1 MSRMVMTMERWDLI
15 IVGAGP
21 AGLTAG
27 LYGAR
32 SGLKTLVLDEKMPG
46 GAVADAPLVENYPG
60 FGAISGS
67 ELADKMAEHCKK
79 AGANINELERV
90 VELDLKG
97 EKKSVKTTRAV
108 YTASAV
114 IIASGSHHRTL
125 GVPGEAE
132 FRGRGVSYCTLCDG
146 TLFKGRNVLV
156 VGGGNSAVVSAR
168 YLANVASSV
177 KLAHRR
183 DQLRA
188 EQALVEDLI
197 AQGVEI
203 MWNTELKEVKGD
215 TRVKGVVLVNNRTGE
230 TKEISVDGVFVQVGE
245 APNSQIAEEAGIEVD
260 KAGYIVVDSRQ
271 RTNISGV
278 YAAGDVTNGTVKQ
291 IGTAVG
297 QAIIAASEAFGY
309 IKRPY
314 YYKA

>member
-1 MSRMVMTMERWDLI
+1 MVVTMEHWDLI
-15 IVGAGP
+15 IIGAGP

-32 SGLKTLVLDEKMPG
+32 SGLKTLVLEEKMPG
-46 GAVADAPLVENYPG
+46 GAVIDTQLVENYPG
-60 FGAISGS
+60 FESISGRD
-67 ELADKMAEHCKK
+67 LADKMAKQCKK
-79 AGANINELERV
+79 AGAKINELEKV
-90 VELDLKG
+90 AELDLKG
-97 EKKSVKTTRAV
+97 EKKVVKTNRTV

-114 IIASGSHHRTL
+114 IVASGRHYRTL
-125 GVPGEAE
+125 GVPGETE

-146 TLFKGRNVLV
+146 AFFKGRNVLV

-168 YLANVASSV
+168 YLANIASHV

-183 DQLRA
+183 HQLRA
-188 EQALVEDLI
+188 EEMLVNDLI

-215 TRVKGVVLVNNRTGE
+215 NKVKGVILANNKTGE
-230 TKEISVDGVFVQVGE
+230 TMETDLEGVFIQVGE
-245 APNSQIAEEAGIEVD
+245 APNSQIAKEAGIEVD
-260 KAGYIVVDSRQ
+260 KAGYIIVDNRQ
-271 RTNISGV
+271 RTNIDGV
-278 YAAGDVTNGTVKQ
+278 YAAGDVTIDPVKQ